1 MLRRLLPMVLVVAF
15 VPVTARAQDAVSK
28 PLQGRWVVTG
38 GEHGGKPMDSLK
50 GGVMNITGNAFEI
63 RTASG
68 NMLKGTLK
76 LDAAATP
83 FKMDM
88 VHADGE
94 VWEAIYETTA
104 DTFRLNYV
112 EKGGKDPR
120 PTTFSTSEKT
130 EESIVTLRRESAQ
143 K

>member
-1 MLRRLLPMVLVVAF
+1 MLRRLLPIVLVVAF
-15 VPVTARAQDAVSK
+15 VPVTARAQDAASK

-76 LDAAATP
+76 LDAAGTP

-120 PTTFSTSEKT
+120 PTTFTTSEKT

>member
-1 MLRRLLPMVLVVAF
+1 
-15 VPVTARAQDAVSK
+15 
-28 PLQGRWVVTG
+28 
-38 GEHGGKPMDSLK
+38 
-50 GGVMNITGNAFEI
+50 MNITGSAFEI

-68 NMLKGTLK
+68 NMLKGTLR
-76 LDAAATP
+76 LDASTAP

-88 VHADGE
+88 VHAGGE

-104 DTFRLNYV
+104 DTLRLNYV

-120 PTTFSTSEKT
+120 PTAFTTSEKT
-130 EESIVTLRRESAQ
+130 EESVVTLRRESVQ

>member
-1 MLRRLLPMVLVVAF
+1 MLRPLLPIVFVVALF
-15 VPVTARAQDAVSK
+15 PASAQTQDVASK

-50 GGVMNITGNAFEI
+50 GGVMNVTGNAFEI

-68 NMLKGTLK
+68 NMLKGTLT
-76 LDAAATP
+76 LDASTRP

-104 DTFRLNYV
+104 DTLRLNYV

-120 PTTFSTSEKT
+120 PTAFATSENT
-130 EESIVTLRRESAQ
+130 EESIVMLRRESAQ